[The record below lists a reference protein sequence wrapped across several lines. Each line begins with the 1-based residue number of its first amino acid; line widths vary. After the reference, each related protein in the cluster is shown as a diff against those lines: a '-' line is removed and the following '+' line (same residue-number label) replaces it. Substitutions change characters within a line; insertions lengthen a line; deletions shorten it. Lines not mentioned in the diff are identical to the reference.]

1 MCCGD
6 RGGSGT
12 RLSTGV
18 YAVAMPTAPS
28 LDRLSALAVRL
39 AGVSASSAA
48 LLEERRTLARAA
60 RQEGCSVADIAEA
73 CAVSRQRAHRIAQ
86 GVDGQRVLSGDR

>member
-12 RLSTGV
+12 LLSTGV

-73 CAVSRQRAHRIAQ
+73 CAVSRQRAHHIAQ
-86 GVDGQRVLSGDR
+86 GVDGQSG